1 MRIKLFVEFMLT
13 IFILFIVAGDIL
25 LPQPYRNE
33 SQQIKNNINE
43 FLISLLPKRLGIKLE
58 SKSEEDF

>member
-1 MRIKLFVEFMLT
+1 MRGKLFVEFLLT

-25 LPQPYRNE
+25 LPQPYRSE
-33 SQQIKNNINE
+33 SQQIKDNIND
-43 FLISLLPKRLGIKLE
+43 FLIGLLPERLEIEFE